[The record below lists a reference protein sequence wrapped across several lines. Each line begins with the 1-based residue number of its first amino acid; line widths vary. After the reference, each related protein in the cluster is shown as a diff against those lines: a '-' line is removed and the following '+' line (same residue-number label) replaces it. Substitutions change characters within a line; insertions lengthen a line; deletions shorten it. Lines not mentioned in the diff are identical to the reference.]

1 MRAEGTIGSM
11 SRTPAEASTTKP
23 KTITRGR
30 PMKPVRFLDTMPKR
44 TRWVE
49 ALGAVFGLT
58 MAAASLAVVVGLA
71 VVVWHWVL
79 Q

>member
-1 MRAEGTIGSM
+1 
-11 SRTPAEASTTKP
+11 
-23 KTITRGR
+23 
-30 PMKPVRFLDTMPKR
+30 MKPVRFLDTMPKR
-44 TRWVE
+44 TRWVA

-71 VVVWHWVL
+71 VVVWNWVL